1 MMRLFNLV
9 LKSMSLSRILLIACV
24 LIAFVG
30 KSMSFVP
37 ENCDMESMTTPPSQM
52 AHAHHQGMMSDMAT
66 DAKAN
71 KNTNIE
77 ATLFESDK
85 VKSHANHSGMA
96 MDCCDDCT
104 CPDSMCSSASMLN
117 NTQAQQ
123 ALIMNGSKV
132 LLPTI
137 SFQSLT
143 LSNLYRPP
151 ILT

>member
-1 MMRLFNLV
+1 MP
-9 LKSMSLSRILLIACV
+9 LSRILLIVCV

-30 KSMSFVP
+30 KTMPMMP
-37 ENCDMESMTTPPSQM
+37 EKCDMQPMSTPPAQM

-96 MDCCDDCT
+96 MDCCDDCA

-117 NTQAQQ
+117 SAQAQQ
-123 ALIMNGSKV
+123 ALVVSGSKV